1 MAAWLPLRRSAPTS
15 ATRSGRCAR
24 RPESRRKTW
33 LCGPGWHVATSPA
46 SSEGSETSAS
56 STSPKSLTRS
66 VSSQAPSSF
75 AWSWRSGERHPHCLG
90 SGPMP
95 EDPIVAALLQAADA
109 LTTGDRPRAD
119 ASMERIAFR
128 PQPNRPT
135 SVNPGRND
143 GRGVRAPQRNW
154 RSDVTHPAHWTH
166 TSPGSAPGAT
176 TDGRR
181 AESRRCNPYW
191 RACPMPCP
199 IQPLRPVNTGQIASW
214 HGQS

>member
-33 LCGPGWHVATSPA
+33 LCGPGWHAATSPA

-56 STSPKSLTRS
+56 LTSPKSLTRS
-66 VSSQAPSSF
+66 VSSQAPSSS

-143 GRGVRAPQRNW
+143 GRGVRAPHGPRRRPPLLQCPMARGLPWHRSW

-176 TDGRR
+176 TTEGLALADV
-181 AESRRCNPYW
+181 S
-191 RACPMPCP
+191 
-199 IQPLRPVNTGQIASW
+199 IAFP
-214 HGQS
+214 